1 MEINTCGFSPISLFP
16 KSQASGLGIGAW
28 AAGAGAGAS
37 LFVRACVRVCVCAG
51 ADGVRPGVR
60 VCADVSQGCLRPPK
74 PIFGSRYFPA
84 TGWAPQKSTVV
95 QLRWGDPLWI
105 HRESPRRWTKTG
117 PKKAHQNMSAQGACR
132 SQNKCLVS
140 RTKMSHQPGNNCQIN
155 CLVGRK

>member
-1 MEINTCGFSPISLFP
+1 MVLARFHCFRKVRPVVLALGP
-16 KSQASGLGIGAW
+16 GLRARVQ
-28 AAGAGAGAS
+28 
-37 LFVRACVRVCVCAG
+37 VRVCSCVRVCVGVG

-74 PIFGSRYFPA
+74 PIFGGRYFPA
-84 TGWAPQKSTVV
+84 TGWVPPRSTVV

-105 HRESPRRWTKTG
+105 HRESPRRWTKNG

-140 RTKMSHQPGNNCQIN
+140 RTKMSHQPGNNSQNN